1 MGEDARAR
9 TGATPVATSSAPML
23 QFLLLFSLNSIII
36 LELIIGD
43 ITSTQKKKPSGFI
56 VGRGVAGFKIFCIEE
71 RQNPGPSL
79 FLEHCRSSVKA
90 SLFPSHLT
98 K

>member
-43 ITSTQKKKPSGFI
+43 ITSTQKKNLVVLLS
-56 VGRGVAGFKIFCIEE
+56 VVELLDL
-71 RQNPGPSL
+71 N
-79 FLEHCRSSVKA
+79 FLY
-90 SLFPSHLT
+90 
-98 K
+98 